1 VIEHGLIEW
10 LLKFQS
16 CRVLLRPAHITGHQR
31 QTRQFD
37 QNALVAREAQGVS
50 VNYAAG
56 QGKIEDANIVDGAS
70 SRANPGEEDR
80 WLF

>member
-1 VIEHGLIEW
+1 VIEHGLIER
-10 LLKFQS
+10 LLEFQS
-16 CRVLLRPAHITGHQR
+16 CRVLLRPAHVTGHYG

-37 QNALVAREAQGVS
+37 QNTLVAREAQGVPF
-50 VNYAAG
+50 NYAAG
-56 QGKIEDANIVDGAS
+56 QGKIEDANIVDSAS